1 MDFRIEED
9 FWALFPAVRIGV
21 VIAHGIANEATG
33 KKAQEAATLLA
44 QTAAQTGAVLQDDT
58 QDIVDIAA
66 YPAVAPWREA
76 YQTFGAKPNKYRSS
90 IENLLRS
97 ARAGSVRSINP
108 LVDLY
113 NSVSLR
119 HQLPCGGEDLAAVV
133 GDIRLTR
140 AVGDELFVPLGSP
153 DPQTS
158 QPPQAGEVIYRDD
171 EGVLCRAWNWR
182 EAERTKLTTA
192 TRDAFLCIEV
202 LPPLS
207 EESLRAACTDLA
219 ELVSTKLSAD
229 CRVEIL
235 SRHRPIV
242 TL

>member
-1 MDFRIEED
+1 MMYFRIEED
-9 FWALFPAVRIGV
+9 FWALFPEAHIGV
-21 VIAHGIANEATG
+21 VIARGIDNEVAG
-33 KKAQEAATLLA
+33 EEAAALLA
-44 QTAAQTGAVLQDDT
+44 QAASQIGAALQDDALDMAT
-58 QDIVDIAA
+58 
-66 YPAVAPWREA
+66 YPAVEPWREA
-76 YQTFGAKPNKYRSS
+76 YRAFGVKPNKYRSS

-140 AVGDELFVPLGSP
+140 AAGDELFVPLGSP
-153 DPQTS
+153 EP

-171 EGVLCRAWNWR
+171 AGVLCRAWNWR
-182 EAERTKLTTA
+182 EAERTKLTPA

-219 ELVSTKLSAD
+219 EMVSSTLGAS

-235 SRHRPIV
+235 SHERPV
-242 TL
+242 TTL

>member
-1 MDFRIEED
+1 MDFSIEDD
-9 FWALFPAVRIGV
+9 FWASFPAAHIGV
-21 VIAHGIANEATG
+21 VIARGIDNEVAG
-33 KKAQEAATLLA
+33 EEAAALLA
-44 QTAAQTGAVLQDDT
+44 QAAAQTAAVLQDDT
-58 QDIVDIAA
+58 LDWAT

-76 YQTFGAKPNKYRSS
+76 YRAFGVKPNKYRSS

-97 ARAGSVRSINP
+97 ARAGTVRSINP

-140 AVGDELFVPLGSP
+140 AVGDEWFVPLGSP
-153 DPQTS
+153 EP

-182 EAERTKLTTA
+182 EAERTKLTPA

-202 LPPLS
+202 LPPLL
-207 EESLRAACTDLA
+207 EEALRPACADLA
-219 ELVSTKLSAD
+219 ELVSQKLGAS

-235 SRHRPIV
+235 SQQRPII